1 MSNPRS
7 PESHS
12 PEFPK
17 LTSAAKA
24 DAAGVGRF
32 SIATL
37 ASGGEA
43 AHSSQCQCTPP
54 QCQCWPPQC
63 THDAGQEKQNDI
75 SMHVAL
81 ALGEKYYDN

>member
-12 PEFPK
+12 LEFPK

-32 SIATL
+32 SIAAL

-43 AHSSQCQCTPP
+43 AHSSQMPV
-54 QCQCWPPQC
+54 
-63 THDAGQEKQNDI
+63 HAS
-75 SMHVAL
+75 SMPVL
-81 ALGEKYYDN
+81 ASPMHA